1 MKLIKVAQWISVG
14 DAVNEKNKVKKNV
27 LVLLIILVIIVLMI
41 AFVFDRRLHDRNK
54 PNIFEI
60 PGTAS
65 VWSPDNINNARTMCF
80 FIQKLPETHNEIKE
94 TVTDYISENRLVE
107 EQLKDD
113 IEILELRFY
122 KPSLSLPVYFEE
134 NKSFWEMDDYI
145 DHYKDELIIKVIIR
159 TNGDWEYILF

>member
-1 MKLIKVAQWISVG
+1 MK
-14 DAVNEKNKVKKNV
+14 KNKVKKNV

-41 AFVFDRRLHDRNK
+41 AFVFDRKLHDRSK
-54 PNIFEI
+54 PSIFEI